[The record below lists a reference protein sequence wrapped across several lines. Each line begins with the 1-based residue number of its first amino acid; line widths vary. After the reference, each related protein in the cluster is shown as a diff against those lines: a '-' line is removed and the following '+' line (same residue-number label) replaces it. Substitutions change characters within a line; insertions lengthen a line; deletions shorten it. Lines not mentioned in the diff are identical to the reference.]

1 MEYKVSYLLGPSDD
15 QELGTFPAIHAE
27 DDMQAAFA
35 AGYRLRQESDGRPAR
50 LLSVVK
56 TPAPCTVY
64 FKGTGPGSS
73 INQQAHLAR
82 KRRQEPRDE
91 DYDM

>member
-15 QELGTFPAIHAE
+15 QELGTFPVIHAE

-56 TPAPCTVY
+56 SPAPQTVY
-64 FKGTGPGSS
+64 FKGSGPGS
-73 INQQAHLAR
+73 IENRAMFVTKR
-82 KRRQEPRDE
+82 KRQEPRDE